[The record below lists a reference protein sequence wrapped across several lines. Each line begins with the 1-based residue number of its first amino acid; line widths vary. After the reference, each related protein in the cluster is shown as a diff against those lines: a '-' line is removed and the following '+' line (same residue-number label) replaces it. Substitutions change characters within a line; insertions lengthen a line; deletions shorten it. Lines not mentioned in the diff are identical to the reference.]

1 MKKAMKITGIIAVVA
16 ILCVCLV
23 ACIPNDYSKAEK
35 NLNDADYIVVPG
47 SEAAGKVLGIAIG
60 CDEVKAVVTATN
72 GEDGIIMVYFDSTGA
87 AKDNYEK
94 VKEYYT
100 KKDTANKDRTIKRSG
115 KVIYIGTDA
124 AIKAAK

>member
-1 MKKAMKITGIIAVVA
+1 MKKALKITGIIAVIA

-35 NLNDADYIVVPG
+35 NLKDEGYVAFSSTGLSAALKLAGIETEAIVVG
-47 SEAAGKVLGIAIG
+47 AKGTDSIAL
-60 CDEVKAVVTATN
+60 
-72 GEDGIIMVYFDSTGA
+72 VYCKNSSV
-87 AKDNYEK
+87 AKDKYNEIK
-94 VKEYYT
+94 EILVKFMDDGDEMP
-100 KKDTANKDRTIKRSG
+100 IKRSG